1 MAVLP
6 TYESAYFETL
16 YTKAPPGDL
25 RDSFTIEFP
34 KNDFT
39 DSAGGRL
46 LDGHFI
52 SSDQSY
58 DYSVPYR
65 VYDFQRV
72 EGYYYNPYNPGE
84 SGGKAWIYRVTLSS
98 YEGVSVSSD
107 ELSALG
113 YEYVFVDFAKIG
125 YVFFSEF
132 DFTFIPRVDLPP
144 GLDYDFS
151 NNFVGEFE
159 PGILNWLYDFGLDIY
174 SFFPS
179 VSNLLEIEILGQRL
193 SWYFTQGF
201 LVYCG
206 YVVVKFIAGI
216 VT

>member
-6 TYESAYFETL
+6 TYESAYFEEL
-16 YTKAPPGDL
+16 YVDMAPGNLP
-25 RDSFTIEFP
+25 DSFTIEFP
-34 KNDFT
+34 KNDFA
-39 DSAGGRL
+39 DSAGGSL
-46 LDGHFI
+46 LDGQFI
-52 SSDQSY
+52 SSDHAD

-65 VYDFQRV
+65 VYDFERV

-84 SGGKAWIYRVTLSS
+84 SGGKSWIYRVTLSS

-113 YEYVFVDFAKIG
+113 YEYVHCSHAEIDP
-125 YVFFSEF
+125 VFFSEF
-132 DFTFIPRVDLPP
+132 SFTFIPRTGLPP

-151 NNFVGEFE
+151 NNSVGEFE
-159 PGILNWLYDFGLDIY
+159 PGILNWLYNFGLDVY

-179 VSNLLEIEILGQRL
+179 VSNLFETEILGQRF
-193 SWYFTQGF
+193 SWYLTQGF

-206 YVVVKFIAGI
+206 YVVLKFIVGI
-216 VT
+216 VK